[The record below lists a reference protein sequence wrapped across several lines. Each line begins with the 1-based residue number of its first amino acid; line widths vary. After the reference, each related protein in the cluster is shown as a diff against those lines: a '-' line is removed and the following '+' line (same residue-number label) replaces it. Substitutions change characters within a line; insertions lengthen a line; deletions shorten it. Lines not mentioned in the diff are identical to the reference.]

1 MKVRVKLRFNKLT
14 GEVEEFVV
22 DDQDIQRLPE
32 AEHNREHDRVAATI
46 GSVIER
52 HPRVSEVLPGG
63 PAPAQPAERLPE
75 SAETEPRQRE
85 RHRQ

>member
-14 GEVEEFVV
+14 GEVEEFLV
-22 DDQDIQRLPE
+22 DDEDIQRGSE
-32 AEHNREHDRVAATI
+32 AEHNREHDRVAAAI

-52 HPRVSEVLPGG
+52 HPRVVEVLPGG

-75 SAETEPRQRE
+75 QPDTDTRKRE
-85 RHRQ
+85 RTRQ